1 VPSLVTAKDGDTLC
15 GIAMDNGFLNC
26 DPLRA
31 ESANAPFLNRPL
43 RAGDVVTVP
52 DITTKKSGHATSQI
66 HKFLKKNSPPVS
78 IRLVHG
84 SPDKHYLD
92 DDTLTQLNISN
103 YPTDKGGLEGNHAFP
118 GGFGFNPDGH
128 ADEDTFKIE
137 IVDPSAG
144 GTLFANMEALRPIFK
159 PDGSIDH
166 HDTFAGV
173 SDADDRKT
181 VAVHCKEVRPGH
193 VAFRSAYLRLVAD
206 QIDNINQQT
215 LLITDVADAGLPEIE
230 ILDQK
235 VRATY
240 VVKACNAAGDAK
252 CKVAADVPL
261 APGRA
266 FDLAVRVMRATPT
279 GVIET
284 TPGGPGDDGIVKL
297 ADIRKRVQTFVRRC
311 WAQSHI
317 KPNLV
322 LLQTRDLPSDSIA
335 VADATGL
342 PARGTQDGSSNPGQI
357 GFTLSVQRFGG
368 GTSTVHNI
376 APFNVPAGSTP
387 QQTAA
392 LIQHSVAAIPGVT
405 ATVSPNP
412 AEVCDPDGSCDV
424 FFSEASGGRVT
435 IKNMT
440 PAAAQDGDQKAI
452 AVGLTMTVRRR
463 NGNDD
468 YHVGHPEQRNLVKSL
483 DTPGDLVIDVTVID
497 AFPVAT
503 LMGFTVPE
511 LKNLDA
517 DRRPV
522 SGVKNSII
530 MARRASTSGDGIPF
544 ALAHEIGHV
553 LTDEGRHALANPEL
567 MFPKTPVNAS
577 STNDSKR
584 IVEHTPAT
592 DNWEITVQ
600 HTDAN
605 RTVGGRQT
613 RLNATFHVNNIASPH
628 LLH

>member
-1 VPSLVTAKDGDTLC
+1 VPKLVTAQDGDTLC

-31 ESANAPFLNRPL
+31 EAANAPFLNRPL
-43 RAGDVVTVP
+43 AAGDVVTVP
-52 DITTKKSGHATSQI
+52 DIVVKKSDHTTSQI

-84 SPDKHYLD
+84 SPDKPYLQ
-92 DDTLTQLNISN
+92 DDTLTALNISN

-118 GGFGFNPDGH
+118 TGFGFNPDGH

-144 GTLFANMEALRPIFK
+144 GTLFANMEALRPFYR
-159 PDGSIDH
+159 PDHTVDH

-181 VAVHCKEVRPGH
+181 VAVHCKQVSSGH

-206 QIDNINQQT
+206 QIDNISQQT
-215 LLITDVADAGLPEIE
+215 LLITDAVDAGLPEIE

-252 CKVAADVPL
+252 CKVTTDVPL
-261 APGRA
+261 AAGRA

-279 GVIET
+279 GVVET
-284 TPGGPGDDGIVKL
+284 NPGGPGDDGIVKL

-322 LLQTRDLPSDSIA
+322 TLQTMDLPSDMIT
-335 VADATGL
+335 VADTTGL
-342 PARGTQDGSSNPGQI
+342 PARGTQDAAAVPGQI

-368 GTSTVHNI
+368 GSNSVHNI
-376 APFNVPAGSTP
+376 VPFSVPAGSTP

-392 LIQHSVAAIPGVT
+392 LIQQSVQGIPGVT

-412 AEVCDPDGSCDV
+412 PEVGDPDGSCDV
-424 FFSEASGGRVT
+424 LFREASGGRIT
-435 IKNMT
+435 ITNLT
-440 PAAAQDGDQKAI
+440 PLASQDADQKVAAI
-452 AVGLTMTVRRR
+452 GLTMVVNRR
-463 NGNDD
+463 NADD
-468 YHVGHPEQRNLVKSL
+468 NYHVGHPEQRNLVKSL
-483 DTPGDLVIDVTVID
+483 DTPGDVVIDVTVID
-497 AFPVAT
+497 AFPSAT

-511 LKNLDA
+511 LKNLDP
-517 DRRPV
+517 DRQPV

-530 MARRASTSGDGIPF
+530 MARRASTAGDEIPF

-553 LTDEGRHALANPEL
+553 LTDEGRHALSNHEL
-567 MFPKTPVNAS
+567 MFHITPVNS
-577 STNDSKR
+577 VSTDDSKR
-584 IVEHTPAT
+584 IVEHLPAAN
-592 DNWEITVQ
+592 NWQITVQ
-600 HTDAN
+600 HHDAN
-605 RTVGGRQT
+605 RTVGGQNT